1 MQLSVN
7 GIDTFVATGG
17 RPFDPSLP
25 AVVMLHGAGFDH
37 STWALHSRWFAHHG
51 YTVLAPDLPGH
62 GRSSGQ
68 PLPTIADMADW
79 TAALLDA
86 AGAPKAKL
94 VGHSMGSLIALETS
108 ARHPDKV
115 SGLSL
120 IGTAAT
126 MTVGPDL
133 LKAAEA
139 NDPDAFDMVSIWG
152 LGFKAELGGSL
163 APGLWMHQ
171 GAQRVLQQTR
181 PGVLFNDL
189 NACNSYQ
196 NALAAAAQVKVPAT
210 FILGER
216 DMMTPAKAGK
226 TLAAATPN
234 ARTVV
239 LPGAGHMMMAE
250 APDELLAALRP
261 WRMISD
267 STNCAVLLATAKQM
281 PCAPLMIAVL
291 MPITSARDDTSGP
304 PELPGLSAA
313 SVWIT
318 SSMVRPL
325 TERIERPSA
334 DTTPAVTVDSKPR
347 GLPIATTNWPRRRLL
362 NCRARHSANRARR
375 RRAAAPDRCRD
386 RRRARARR

>member
-7 GIDTFVATGG
+7 GVDTFVATGG

-51 YTVLAPDLPGH
+51 YSVLAPDLPAH
-62 GRSSGQ
+62 GRSSGA

-86 AGAPKAKL
+86 AGAAKAKL
-94 VGHSMGSLIALETS
+94 VGHSMGSLISLETA
-108 ARHPDKV
+108 ARHPAKV
-115 SGLSL
+115 SALGL

-139 NDPDAFDMVSIWG
+139 NDRAAIDMVSIWG
-152 LGFKAELGGSL
+152 LGFQAELGGSL
-163 APGLWMHQ
+163 APGLWMHS
-171 GAQRVLQQTR
+171 GAQRLLEQCR

-189 NACNSYQ
+189 AACNAYQ
-196 NALAAAAQVKVPAT
+196 NALTAAAGITVPT
-210 FILGER
+210 TVILGER

-226 TLAAATPN
+226 ALAAAVPN

-250 APDELLAALRP
+250 RPDELLEALK
-261 WRMISD
+261 
-267 STNCAVLLATAKQM
+267 N
-281 PCAPLMIAVL
+281 
-291 MPITSARDDTSGP
+291 
-304 PELPGLSAA
+304 
-313 SVWIT
+313 
-318 SSMVRPL
+318 
-325 TERIERPSA
+325 
-334 DTTPAVTVDSKPR
+334 
-347 GLPIATTNWPRRRLL
+347 
-362 NCRARHSANRARR
+362 
-375 RRAAAPDRCRD
+375 
-386 RRRARARR
+386 